1 MSMKLILITVDTD
14 KDPNWLADALSAEVV
29 LKLRP
34 FVPGETAELLKLKAE
49 GVSVIDLGDLMG
61 DLRQ

>member
-1 MSMKLILITVDTD
+1 MKKMIIVTVDTD
-14 KDPNWLADALSAEVV
+14 KDSDWIADALSVELV

-49 GVSVIDLGDLMG
+49 CVSVMDLKDL
-61 DLRQ
+61 LPERFL